1 MASMDSGMN
10 MTQRDQR
17 ERRDHR
23 DQRDGGGQ
31 RRGRS
36 DQPSS
41 QSRSGGDRL
50 MKQANTDTAGVKG
63 TGTVSDPIADML
75 TRIRNAAEARHA
87 NVKVP
92 VSKIKREIA
101 KILHEEGYIRGF
113 QLVGK
118 GQSLRIRLKYNA
130 NREPVLRG
138 LKRVSKPGRRVYVQK
153 DKLPRV
159 FGGLGV
165 AIVTTSQGIMTAR
178 EARRRGIGGE
188 VIGYIW

>member
-1 MASMDSGMN
+1 
-10 MTQRDQR
+10 
-17 ERRDHR
+17 
-23 DQRDGGGQ
+23 
-31 RRGRS
+31 
-36 DQPSS
+36 
-41 QSRSGGDRL
+41 
-50 MKQANTDTAGVKG
+50 MKQAATDTAGVKG
-63 TGTVSDPIADML
+63 TGVVSDPIADML